1 MRRIYVAQR
10 IPRFPAAGKQGL
22 ISWLGVFMKCSYKAK
37 NKEGEIKSGDV
48 VATDQPRAEQLLAEN
63 NLVIISLVDHREN
76 YFAKINPFG
85 KSVSNKDLVLFSRQ
99 LSTLISARVPILQSL
114 RILQDQI
121 TQGYLLSILQDLIAS
136 IENGESLSLALSK
149 HLNVFGDIYV
159 SLVKSGEVS
168 GSLDKSFGYLADQL
182 EKDYELRAKVKG
194 ALTYPAFVIAAL
206 VIVGVLMF
214 KFVLPKLTVVLE
226 EQGGELPAISKGLI
240 SFTKF
245 FDQYW
250 WMVFVVIGAIVLGIR
265 YLISTSQ
272 GKYQWDRMKTQ
283 VPIVGDIF
291 QKIYL
296 ARFAR
301 NLSTLVMGG
310 IPIIKAMQIVADVI
324 NNSVYRELINQA
336 VVKITGGK
344 SVSESLAGRPEF
356 PSIVIQMI
364 RVGEQTAQLDEILGK
379 LATFYEKEVD
389 NKVST
394 LTTLLEP
401 MIMIVLGIGVGLLVA
416 GILLPIYNL
425 ASTAS

>member
-1 MRRIYVAQR
+1 
-10 IPRFPAAGKQGL
+10 
-22 ISWLGVFMKCSYKAK
+22 MKFSYKAK
-37 NKEGEIKSGDV
+37 NKEGEIKTGDV

-226 EQGGELPAISKGLI
+226 EQGGA
-240 SFTKF
+240 
-245 FDQYW
+245 
-250 WMVFVVIGAIVLGIR
+250 A
-265 YLISTSQ
+265 
-272 GKYQWDRMKTQ
+272 
-283 VPIVGDIF
+283 GDI
-291 QKIYL
+291 
-296 ARFAR
+296 
-301 NLSTLVMGG
+301 
-310 IPIIKAMQIVADVI
+310 
-324 NNSVYRELINQA
+324 
-336 VVKITGGK
+336 
-344 SVSESLAGRPEF
+344 
-356 PSIVIQMI
+356 
-364 RVGEQTAQLDEILGK
+364 
-379 LATFYEKEVD
+379 
-389 NKVST
+389 
-394 LTTLLEP
+394 
-401 MIMIVLGIGVGLLVA
+401 
-416 GILLPIYNL
+416 
-425 ASTAS
+425 